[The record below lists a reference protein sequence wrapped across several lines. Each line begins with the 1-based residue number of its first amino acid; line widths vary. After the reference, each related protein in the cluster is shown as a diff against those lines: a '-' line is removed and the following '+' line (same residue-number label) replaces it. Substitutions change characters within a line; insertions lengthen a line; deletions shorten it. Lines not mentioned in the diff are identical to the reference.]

1 MDYPFFSHQ
10 ELACR
15 HCNIERMDPVTMDR
29 LIGLRQVLNFPLVVT
44 SGYRCPVHNQA
55 VSSTGPNG
63 PHVTGRAIDLRI
75 YGHRAFELVKLATLH
90 GFTGIGISQGG
101 AHARRFI
108 HLDDLPNSPA
118 RLRPWVWD
126 YS

>member
-1 MDYPFFSHQ
+1 MDYPFFTHR

-15 HCNIERMDPVTMDR
+15 HCSIERMDPVTMDR
-29 LIGLRQVLNFPLVVT
+29 LIGLRQALNFPLPVT
-44 SGYRCPVHNQA
+44 SGYRCPTHNQA

-63 PHVTGRAIDLRI
+63 PHTTGRAVDIRVH
-75 YGHRAFELVKLATLH
+75 GHHAYELVKLVTLH
-90 GFTGIGISQGG
+90 GFTGIGLSQGG

-108 HLDDLPNSPA
+108 HLDDLPNGPGQP
-118 RLRPWVWD
+118 RPWVWD